1 MKRAALRRPVR
12 AAFLSVVGTND
23 MNFLEFLS
31 KKEAIAAEDVPRL
44 EEIVRTEG
52 VSVEQVL
59 IKQGII
65 PEDVFLR
72 LKGEYFNMPV
82 RPPGEVKVPA
92 EISKQIP
99 QESSL
104 HYKFMATGVKDG
116 VLEMGIVDPDNIEA
130 MDAIQFISSKIGM
143 PFKIFLISERNFD
156 EFANRRGGISGE
168 VDTALSEFETER
180 GTEDAPKPDEI
191 QDIDAPKAIA
201 GKKGETIVEDAPVT
215 KMVAVILRHATEGGA
230 SDIHIENMGEKIRVR
245 FRVDGT
251 LHTSLLLPASVHSA
265 IMSRIKILA
274 SLKLD
279 EKRKPQDGRFS
290 ARIDGRKIDF
300 RVSTLPSYYGE
311 KVVLRILDS
320 EKGVLS
326 LTSVGM
332 NDVDL
337 EMVRE
342 ALKRPYGMILLTGP
356 TGSGKSTTLYAMLN
370 ELDRDS
376 DNVISLEDPVEYS
389 MPGVNQS
396 QVRPEIGYT
405 FASGLRSI
413 LRQDPDIIMVGEIRD
428 KETASLAVQAAL
440 TGHLVF
446 STLHTNSATGV
457 ITRLIDMG
465 VDPYLIAPT
474 LLLAIG
480 QRLVTKLCPGG
491 GKEIPVTEAMKMIID
506 KDFADLPDEFLK
518 KINIPDHVYEA
529 AQTTE
534 CPSGVRGRLAV
545 FEMLQIDADVQS
557 IILKNAGETAI
568 YDMARK
574 KGMLTMREDA
584 MLKAFEGKIP
594 FVEVNKL

>member
-1 MKRAALRRPVR
+1 MS
-12 AAFLSVVGTND
+12 FLQ
-23 MNFLEFLS
+23 FLS
-31 KKEAIAAEDVPRL
+31 KKEAIAADDILRL
-44 EEIVRTEG
+44 EELARIEG
-52 VSVEQVL
+52 ASPEQIL
-59 IKQGII
+59 IKQGIVN
-65 PEDVFLR
+65 EEALMRF
-72 LKGEYFNMPV
+72 KAEYFNMPI
-82 RPPGEVKVPA
+82 RPHGEAKVPP
-92 EISKQIP
+92 EILKQIP
-99 QESSL
+99 QESSI
-104 HYKFMATGVKDG
+104 HYKFVATGVKDG
-116 VLEMGIVDPDNIEA
+116 VLEVGIVDPDNIEA
-130 MDAIQFISSKIGM
+130 MDAIQFISSKIGI
-143 PFKIFLISERNFD
+143 PFKVFLISETDFGAIINH
-156 EFANRRGGISGE
+156 RGGITGE
-168 VDTALSEFETER
+168 VDTALSEFETDMVVD
-180 GTEDAPKPDEI
+180 DAPKVDEVE
-191 QDIDAPKAIA
+191 DIDAIKAPK
-201 GKKGETIVEDAPVT
+201 GEKGETIIEDAPVT
-215 KMVAVILRHATEGGA
+215 KMVAVILRHATEGNA
-230 SDIHIENMGEKIRVR
+230 SDIHIEHMGEKIRVR

-265 IMSRIKILA
+265 IVSRIKILA

-311 KVVLRILDS
+311 KVVMRILDS

-326 LTSVGM
+326 LTSIGM
-332 NDVDL
+332 NDADL
-337 EMVRE
+337 AMVRE
-342 ALKRPYGMILLTGP
+342 AIDRPYGMILLTGP

-389 MPGVNQS
+389 MSGVNQS

-428 KETASLAVQAAL
+428 KETAQLAVQAAL

-446 STLHTNSATGV
+446 STLHTNSSTGV

-474 LLLAIG
+474 LLLSIG

-491 GKEIPVTEAMKMIID
+491 GKETPVTEAMRMILD
-506 KDFADLPDEFLK
+506 KEFEDLPPEFRK
-518 KINIPDHVYEA
+518 KITIPDHVYESA
-529 AQTTE
+529 PTPE
-534 CPSGVRGRLAV
+534 CPSGIKGRLAV
-545 FEMLQIDADVQS
+545 FEMLQIDADIQN

-574 KGMLTMREDA
+574 KGMITMREDA
-584 MLKAFEGKIP
+584 ILKAFEGRIP